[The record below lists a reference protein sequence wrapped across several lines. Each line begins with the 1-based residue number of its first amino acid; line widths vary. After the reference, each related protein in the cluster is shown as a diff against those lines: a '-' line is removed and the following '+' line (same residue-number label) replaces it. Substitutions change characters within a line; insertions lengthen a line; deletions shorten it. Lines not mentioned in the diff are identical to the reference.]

1 MIVIFSGPSGVGKST
16 IINLLKSKIDFYFSI
31 SHTTRPMRDD
41 EIDKEDYYFISEEA
55 FKEMV
60 SNEEFIEYERY
71 GSFFYGTSKNEIIK
85 GGFTIL
91 DLEVNGATKLLSS
104 NSEFVGIFVDIDD
117 EILINRLTERGHDR
131 QFIEERMKL
140 AAEQR
145 KSMPKFDYVLKDI
158 DLNTTLKEILD
169 ILYDLEK
176 KW

>member
-16 IINLLKSKIDFYFSI
+16 IINLLRSKIDFYFSI
-31 SHTTRPMRDD
+31 SHTTRPRRDD
-41 EIDKEDYYFISEEA
+41 EKDKEDYYFISEEA

-71 GSFFYGTSKNEIIK
+71 GSFFYGTSKNEITK
-85 GGFTIL
+85 SDFTIL

-104 NSEFVGIFVDIDD
+104 NSAFVGIFVDIDD
-117 EILINRLTERGHDR
+117 EILINRLTERGHDH

-140 AAEQR
+140 ASEQR
-145 KSMPKFDYVLKDI
+145 KSMPKFDYVLKNI

-176 KW
+176 K